1 MVKFFN
7 NFDLSFFIG
16 TFGFT
21 LLQGKVPE
29 IEDLVVIFEFKMD
42 SSAEAALAQIIEK
55 KHAERYGKKDK
66 ELVLIGVN
74 FDSAERNIT
83 DYKVENPSGF

>member
-7 NFDLSFFIG
+7 NFDLSFFIV

-21 LLQGKVPE
+21 FWQGKVLE
-29 IEDLVVIFEFKMD
+29 IEDLVVIFEFKID
-42 SSAEAALAQIIEK
+42 SSAEAALAQIHK
-55 KHAERYGKKDK
+55 KKYAERYGKKDK
-66 ELVLIGVN
+66 ELVLIGVK

-83 DYKVENPSGF
+83 DYEVENPSDF